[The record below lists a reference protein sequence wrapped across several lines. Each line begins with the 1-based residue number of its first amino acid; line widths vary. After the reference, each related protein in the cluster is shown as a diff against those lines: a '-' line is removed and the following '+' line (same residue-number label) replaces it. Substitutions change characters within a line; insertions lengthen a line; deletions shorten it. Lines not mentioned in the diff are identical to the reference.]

1 MSTEYNGI
9 VQKSGEINLGFLFC
23 LPGIGNQG
31 LFRFPFTLRAYFDCL
46 SEASWKVR

>member
-1 MSTEYNGI
+1 MVSY
-9 VQKSGEINLGFLFC
+9 KSREKEISAFLFC